1 MTGGGRAYLGVPLSR
16 PRVAFLDFT
25 SCEGCQLQ
33 VLNNESSLL
42 DFLSLV
48 EIADFR
54 EALTERSEDYEIAF
68 IEGSITRSDEA
79 ERLKKARKR
88 AATLVALGSC
98 ACFGGV
104 NQLKNRFG
112 DQAEVTS
119 CVYGDHPMES
129 MEAMP
134 VEAIVPVDLRVYG
147 CPVSKDELERIVLSL
162 ALGLRPETPV
172 SPVCMECKAL
182 GNICLFELGEP
193 CLGPVTRAGCG
204 AWCPGSRSRCWGC
217 RGPVDEPNMS
227 LMREVMDRH
236 GFGEDTLDEMLSC
249 FGGFSTGKKAVQ
261 KEARP

>member
-1 MTGGGRAYLGVPLSR
+1 MEGERTYLSTPLLR

-42 DFLSLV
+42 NFLSLV

-54 EALTERSEDYEIAF
+54 EAVTERSEDYDIAF
-68 IEGSITRSDEA
+68 IEGSITREDEV
-79 ERLKKARKR
+79 ERVKKARQR
-88 AATLVALGSC
+88 AGTLVAFGSC

-104 NQLKNRFG
+104 NQLKNRFR
-112 DQAEVTS
+112 DQSEVIRY
-119 CVYGDHPMES
+119 VYGDHPIES

-134 VEAIVPVDLRVYG
+134 VEAVVPVDLKIYG

-162 ALGLRPETPV
+162 ALGLKPSV
-172 SPVCMECKAL
+172 HLSPVCMECKAH
-182 GNICLFELGEP
+182 GNICLYELGEP

-217 RGPVDEPNMS
+217 RGPVDEPNMA
-227 LMREVMDRH
+227 LMREVMERH
-236 GFGEDTLDEMLSC
+236 GFGQSTLDEMLSS
-249 FGGFSTGKKAVQ
+249 FGGFSQGEKAGY
-261 KEARP
+261 KESRA